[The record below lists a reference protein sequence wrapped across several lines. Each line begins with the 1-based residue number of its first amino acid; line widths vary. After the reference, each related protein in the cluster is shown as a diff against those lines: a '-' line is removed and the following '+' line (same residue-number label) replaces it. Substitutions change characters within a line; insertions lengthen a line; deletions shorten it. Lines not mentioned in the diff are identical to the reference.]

1 MKSLSRAATSRSK
14 SLLGQA
20 QGDVDLSVARKS
32 RDRIIVVHSMNNASL
47 EDIDDSK

>member
-20 QGDVDLSVARKS
+20 SGDVDLSVARKS
-32 RDRIIVVHSMNNASL
+32 RDRIIVVHSMN
-47 EDIDDSK
+47 DDSPEVVDDYK